1 MKWNQLT
8 DGIDDDEELSDI
20 CSEDVLFAV
29 DEQTDEA
36 IIADI
41 STDDAWIS
49 APTAD
54 AKTLSQWR

>member
-8 DGIDDDEELSDI
+8 DDIDGEELTAI
-20 CSEDVLFAV
+20 CSDDVLFAV
-29 DEQTDEA
+29 DEQTEEA

-54 AKTLSQWR
+54 ARTLTQWR